1 MPPVTLNP
9 ALKDRYTREYLE
21 TLDRI
26 DNLRTELKEEV
37 KERKGEIAAL
47 EKGAFRLR
55 RLLAGKTE
63 EQTEIPGAEVPQV
76 APRKG
81 VTAITL
87 TTGDGK
93 AITATPERMSAA
105 IDEINRRKGR
115 KARSEP

>member
-81 VTAITL
+81 ITSMTVSVGGREVTRI
-87 TTGDGK
+87 DG
-93 AITATPERMSAA
+93 TPGEIVERIERAG
-105 IDEINRRKGR
+105 RRGGKR
-115 KARSEP
+115 VQP